1 MDREDIMGTPLPEL
15 KQLWIRV
22 LKRVHPDLAIDE
34 QDRVRCERLTKLAN
48 EAYQAGDEE
57 ALRAVLRPSQPAN
70 AGAPQAYTGSR
81 QGQKVSPPSSAEPR
95 VQQGSPAPN
104 RSPKRSFKSWF
115 WLSNVPPV
123 ATFTFKQLL
132 PVAIAVVILIWGG
145 FFFYSVTTSRHAVTN
160 GPTAQV
166 DSVKAPT
173 QAHVE
178 APDAGIWQP
187 RPPTSYENGIQN
199 QISQNLNPSTVVDTT
214 VGASRQSSPTKVS
227 LFTTS
232 GHPSLDSSCLNSAS
246 DARTVGPSEWG
257 REPSLNVDYDCSH
270 KLQDHQQA
278 PLKTSPPVANSVDPS
293 LLYMKQMRE
302 RLYQSFSNYE
312 RVDANVP
319 PGNSAEMW
327 FDVNRDGSLSNVRVG
342 KPSGWDSLDYACMR
356 AVQRTETVGAL
367 PEDYKLRALPATFAC
382 TYSGS
387 NALRISKSV
396 DSATDRSD
404 LYVGSVR
411 DTTHE

>member
-1 MDREDIMGTPLPEL
+1 MGTPSPEL
-15 KQLWIRV
+15 KQLWVRV

-57 ALRAVLRPSQPAN
+57 ALRAVLRPSKRAN

-81 QGQKVSPPSSAEPR
+81 QGQKVSPPPPAEPR

-123 ATFTFKQLL
+123 TAFSFKQLL
-132 PVAIAVVILIWGG
+132 PVAIAVVILFWRG
-145 FFFYSVTTSRHAVTN
+145 FSFYAATTSRHAVTN
-160 GPTAQV
+160 SPTAQV
-166 DSVKAPT
+166 DSVKAPI
-173 QAHVE
+173 QAHVA
-178 APDAGIWQP
+178 APYADIRQP
-187 RPPTSYENGIQN
+187 RPSKAYGDLIQN
-199 QISQNLNPSTVVDTT
+199 EISQNLDPSTVVDPT
-214 VGASRQSSPTKVS
+214 VGASRESSPTKVS

-232 GHPSLDSSCLNSAS
+232 GHPSLDSSCLNSVPKVGIS
-246 DARTVGPSEWG
+246 GPSEWG
-257 REPSLNVDYDCSH
+257 SKHSLKVVYDCSQQ
-270 KLQDHQQA
+270 LQDPQQA
-278 PLKTSPPVANSVDPS
+278 PLRTSSPVANSVEPS
-293 LLYMKQMRE
+293 PLYMKQMRE

-327 FDVNRDGSLSNVRVG
+327 FDVNRNGSLSNVRVG
-342 KPSGWDSLDYACMR
+342 KPSGWNSLDYACMR

-382 TYSGS
+382 TYTGS
-387 NALRISKSV
+387 NAIRTSKPV
-396 DSATDRSD
+396 DSETDSSD

>member
-1 MDREDIMGTPLPEL
+1 MDREDIMGTPSPEL

-48 EAYQAGDEE
+48 AAYQAGDEE

-70 AGAPQAYTGSR
+70 AGARQAYTRSR
-81 QGQKVSPPSSAEPR
+81 HGQKVSPPPPAKPK

-104 RSPKRSFKSWF
+104 LSPKRSFISWF
-115 WLSNVPPV
+115 WLSSVPPLT
-123 ATFTFKQLL
+123 TFCFKQLL
-132 PVAIAVVILIWGG
+132 PVAIAVVILIWGS
-145 FFFYSVTTSRHAVTN
+145 FSLYSVTTSRHAVTN
-160 GPTAQV
+160 SPTAHV
-166 DSVKAPT
+166 DSVKAPI

-178 APDAGIWQP
+178 APDAGISK
-187 RPPTSYENGIQN
+187 SYGDAMKN
-199 QISQNLNPSTVVDTT
+199 QISRDLNPSAVVDTT
-214 VGASRQSSPTKVS
+214 VGASRESSPT
-227 LFTTS
+227 
-232 GHPSLDSSCLNSAS
+232 
-246 DARTVGPSEWG
+246 
-257 REPSLNVDYDCSH
+257 
-270 KLQDHQQA
+270 
-278 PLKTSPPVANSVDPS
+278 KTSPPVANSVEPS
-293 LLYMKQMRE
+293 HLYIEQMRE

-327 FDVNRDGSLSNVRVG
+327 FEVNRDGSLSNVRVG

-356 AVQRTETVGAL
+356 AVERTETVGAL
-367 PEDYKLRALPATFAC
+367 PEDYKLGALPATFAC
-382 TYSGS
+382 TYTGS
-387 NALRISKSV
+387 NALQTSKSV
-396 DSATDRSD
+396 DSATHRPD